1 MKKGTREQNIK
12 RIIEMEDRIV
22 KCNRCQELTQ
32 CIRRPSLGKGDLE
45 PQLLMVFECDNNFTM
60 NREAVLELRDMLKK
74 HLNIE
79 KIYYTFVDRCQPK
92 ACTVREKTNCFMSNK
107 LIDKEYNCLLTNQ
120 KCEGIPIKP
129 SVDVLMN
136 CLPYLM
142 EEIEILSPD
151 YVILFG
157 TRVGEYVLKSCGVF
171 DQAEI
176 NTNFHYNGSHYII
189 CVDETKFTEE
199 SAIKL
204 KSLL

>member
-12 RIIEMEDRIV
+12 RIIDMEDRIV

-32 CIRRPSLGKGDLE
+32 CIRRPSLGKGDLQ
-45 PQLLMVFECDNNFTM
+45 PQLLMVFECDNKFTK
-60 NREAVLELRDMLKK
+60 NREAVLELRSMLIK
-74 HLNIE
+74 HLNTE
-79 KIYYTFVDRCQPK
+79 KIYYTFMDRCQPK
-92 ACTVREKTNCFMSNK
+92 ACAVKENTNCFMSNK

-171 DQAEI
+171 DLAEV

-199 SAIKL
+199 SAIKI